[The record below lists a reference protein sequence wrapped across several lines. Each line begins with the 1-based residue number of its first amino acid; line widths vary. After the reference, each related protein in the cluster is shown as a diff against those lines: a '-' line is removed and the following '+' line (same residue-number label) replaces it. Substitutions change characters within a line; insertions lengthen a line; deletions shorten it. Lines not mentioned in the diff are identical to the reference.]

1 MLAYDELVGGDETPL
16 DAAGRAFAELRIQHE
31 RPGRYAKLRAAPAR
45 VWRFLNRTHLLAS
58 NLLLENTRA
67 NRRVARPAA
76 RYHGQFF
83 TCKLPW
89 PSPPPHS
96 TLGRSSR
103 LATLVLVQLL
113 CYYYYYYCLILRPQG
128 PPCLH
133 CRFQAARVGLACHV
147 SPNPSPSP
155 NPYP

>member
-67 NRRVARPAA
+67 NRRVARPA
-76 RYHGQFF
+76 Y
-83 TCKLPW
+83 TLPR
-89 PSPPPHS
+89 PLLYLQTS
-96 TLGRSSR
+96 TAEPTAS
-103 LATLVLVQLL
+103 
-113 CYYYYYYCLILRPQG
+113 
-128 PPCLH
+128 
-133 CRFQAARVGLACHV
+133 
-147 SPNPSPSP
+147 
-155 NPYP
+155 